1 MAPLSHH
8 IRRHAAKV
16 RHHFWNAFV
25 PHEGN
30 DHRPHALRHKALT
43 VYAVTII
50 TVKVIVSGFVAL
62 YPGPSATADL
72 IPVEIIRLTN
82 EARTSK
88 GVTSLATNRMLATG
102 AQYKADDM
110 LAKQY
115 FAHVSPEKVSPW
127 FWFKKAGY
135 TYSAAGENLAIDFT
149 TAEDVVEAWLASPG
163 HRKNLLNPNYK
174 DIGVSVETGPMNGVS
189 STVVV
194 QFFGVAVAPKQQPKP
209 VKKVTPVKPKVAQK
223 PSSVQKTNPAPIPPK
238 PVLGEQT
245 SVPPPVP
252 PAVPVLTLPSSGTV
266 IATSEPWLAGE
277 SQAGVVVTLYDN
289 GNRIGGATS
298 DANGFFSL
306 QPDASLSDG
315 THQITAVATKDSLSS
330 VASDGLSFTV
340 DTKPPSAAL
349 GTTIVLPSYL
359 NPGALTVIGSISGD
373 DVSSARITI
382 GEVTADIASPKG
394 TFMAEVQEPVNTAAE
409 SIDIELKDVVGNVS
423 VVPLASLS
431 FLDTPVVQA
440 SERVT
445 VAEWV
450 SRIVFFSRRFFIT
463 FWLFIFLA
471 LAMNVIVKIRVQHR
485 PMILYSLLLLYGLT
499 IVMITT

>member
-16 RHHFWNAFV
+16 KHHFWNAFV

-50 TVKVIVSGFVAL
+50 TVKVVVSGFAAL

-72 IPVEIIRLTN
+72 TSGEVVRLTN
-82 EARTSK
+82 EARVQNGIK
-88 GVTSLATNRMLATG
+88 PLATNRTLAIG

-110 LAKQY
+110 LEKQY
-115 FAHVSPEKVSPW
+115 FAHISPQKVSPW

-135 TYSAAGENLAIDFT
+135 AYSAAGENLAIDFT
-149 TAEDVVEAWLASPG
+149 TAGDVVEAWLASPG

-174 DIGVSVETGPMNGVS
+174 DIGVSVDTGPMNGVS

-194 QFFGVAVAPKQQPKP
+194 QFFGAAVAPKQQPKQ
-209 VKKVTPVKPKVAQK
+209 VKKVTPAKPKVVKQ
-223 PSSVQKTNPAPIPPK
+223 PSTVKKTNPVPAPPK
-238 PVLGEQT
+238 PVLGEQIEA
-245 SVPPPVP
+245 PPPVP
-252 PAVPVLTLPSSGTV
+252 PAAPVLTLPSAST
-266 IATSEPWLAGE
+266 ILATAEPWIAGE
-277 SQAGVVVTLYDN
+277 SQGSVAITLYDN

-298 DANGFFSL
+298 DENGYFSVQADNAL
-306 QPDASLSDG
+306 ADG
-315 THQITAVATKDSLSS
+315 EHRITAVAVK
-330 VASDGLSFTV
+330 DGLTSALSAELPFTI

-359 NPGALTVIGSISGD
+359 NPGGLTVIGSFSGE
-373 DVSSARITI
+373 DVSTARIII
-382 GEVTADIASPKG
+382 GDVSADIPTPKG
-394 TFMAEVQEPVNTAAE
+394 AFMTEMKRPVDAAAD
-409 SIDIELKDVVGNVS
+409 SVDIELKDVIGNVS
-423 VVPLASLS
+423 VVPLVSLS
-431 FLDTPVVQA
+431 FLDTPVVLA
-440 SERVT
+440 SEQGSVT
-445 VAEWV
+445 EWV
-450 SRIVFFSRRFFIT
+450 ARIVFFSRRFFVT

-471 LAMNVIVKIRVQHR
+471 LAVNVIVKIRVQHR